1 VPERHVNLLKIC
13 GYYTVNYALAYISQ
27 YSFQRD
33 ASGTASLQRC
43 RTENVCELS
52 MNKLTSHNLQSSHDV
67 VVNKSAAQTPAREQ
81 RTFEID
87 LGTQEFS
94 NLKARISMLLQTSL
108 DTDRVIELFLEQV
121 QTAVP
126 VDGIVFENID
136 NTISKLGRLSPHHAQ
151 YQLITGDTDLGAIR
165 FHRRRTF
172 REHELEKLEHLLG
185 VFVCPLRNALMYQ
198 AAVAA
203 AYQDPLTGL
212 GSRRALEMTMERD
225 IGLASRHQYPVSVLV
240 IDIDHF
246 KKINDTHGHSAG
258 DKVLRATARAIQKEL
273 RLTDP
278 AFRYGGEEFV
288 VILNKTG
295 LKGALGLAERIRQ
308 HVANNVQQIA
318 GKAID
323 VTVSIGIATVEP
335 ADDMSSLFERADRAL
350 YQAKCGGRNR
360 CVVAEPISA
369 LQAS

>member
-1 VPERHVNLLKIC
+1 MSGNSPLSMPPNKIHVSKKN
-13 GYYTVNYALAYISQ
+13 
-27 YSFQRD
+27 
-33 ASGTASLQRC
+33 
-43 RTENVCELS
+43 
-52 MNKLTSHNLQSSHDV
+52 MNKLTSHNLHTQHDAV
-67 VVNKSAAQTPAREQ
+67 VHRSVATTPARED
-81 RTFEID
+81 RTHEVD
-87 LGTQEFS
+87 PASQEFY

-108 DTDRVIELFLEQV
+108 DVERVLDLFLEQA

-126 VDGIVFENID
+126 IDGIAFENLD
-136 NTISKLGRLSPHHAQ
+136 GSVVKLGRLSPHHAQ
-151 YQLITGDTDLGAIR
+151 YHLTTGDSDIGAIR
-165 FHRRRTF
+165 FHRRRPF
-172 REHELEKLEHLLG
+172 RETELEKLEHLLG
-185 VFVCPLRNALMYQ
+185 VVVCPLRNALMYQ

-225 IGLASRHQYPVSVLV
+225 IGLATRHQYPVSVLV

-246 KKINDTHGHSAG
+246 KKINDTCGHAAG

-295 LKGALGLAERIRQ
+295 LKGSHGLAERIRQ
-308 HVANNVQQIA
+308 HVASNAQLIA
-318 GKAID
+318 GKTID

-335 ADDMSSLFERADRAL
+335 GDDMNSLFDRADRAL
-350 YQAKCGGRNR
+350 YQAKCSGRNR
-360 CVVAEPISA
+360 CVIAEPKSA

>member
-1 VPERHVNLLKIC
+1 
-13 GYYTVNYALAYISQ
+13 
-27 YSFQRD
+27 
-33 ASGTASLQRC
+33 
-43 RTENVCELS
+43 
-52 MNKLTSHNLQSSHDV
+52 MNKLISHSLQSTSNL
-67 VVNKSAAQTPAREQ
+67 VVNSAVASAPARDSQLSELQ
-81 RTFEID
+81 

-94 NLKARISMLLQTSL
+94 NLRARLAMVLQTSL
-108 DTDRVIELFLEQV
+108 DIERVIVLFLEQV

-126 VDGIVFENID
+126 VDGIAFETLD
-136 NTISKLGRLSPHHAQ
+136 ATTHKAGRLSPHHAL
-151 YQLITGDTDLGAIR
+151 YQLTTNDASLGAIR
-165 FHRRRTF
+165 FHRRRPF
-172 REHELEKLEHLLG
+172 REHELEKLEHLLAI
-185 VFVCPLRNALMYQ
+185 VVCPLRNALMYQ

-225 IGLASRHQYPVSVLV
+225 IGLATRHQYPVSVLV

-246 KKINDTHGHSAG
+246 KKINDTYGHAAG

-295 LKGALGLAERIRQ
+295 GKGALGLADRIRQ
-308 HVANNVQQIA
+308 HVADNAQQI
-318 GKAID
+318 GSNKIN

-335 ADDMSSLFERADRAL
+335 NDDMASLFERADRAL
-350 YQAKCGGRNR
+350 YQAKCDGRNR
-360 CVVAEPISA
+360 CIIATSGV